1 MVEPAEDSEAV
12 RARATVSCYEPPV
25 YGLEESMWV
34 AEDAET
40 DCVGVGRVE
49 AEAVGNLVAVV
60 AAHGHEGTGHVKLPG
75 RSVERTWSGED
86 DGVLERL
93 RDWL

>member
-1 MVEPAEDSEAV
+1 MDDSERV
-12 RARATVSCYEPPV
+12 RERAGVTHYEPPV
-25 YGLEESMWV
+25 YGLEEAMWV

-49 AEAVGNLVAVV
+49 AEAVGNLLAVV
-60 AAHGHEGTGHVKLPG
+60 AAHGAEPTGHVKLPG
-75 RSVERTWSGED
+75 RAVERTWADDDG